1 LEVVGATAD
10 RHRYLRIPWYEFR
23 ELAALTRAWLDL
35 QLVKPLPVLGNPI
48 PVDWHLRSRT

>member
-1 LEVVGATAD
+1 LEVVGVTAD